1 MGTLKR
7 CNNQG
12 LPKKISD
19 INPLTNQTSTKILP
33 FKHHCRWLNRVEA
46 TSLMLKAS
54 FFMVQPR
61 SATAGSI
68 SFLKS
73 LRDVPHHEPL
83 AVACARLLSS
93 DAVSTCFQPSG
104 NGWDILAM
112 RSWFITNGI
121 EGPKED
127 IQTGLLGCAFRLVSC
142 QPHNLGKEQNKETMK
157 VFKNE
162 GTSKSSS
169 EGVLT
174 LNYAFGP

>member
-1 MGTLKR
+1 M
-7 CNNQG
+7 
-12 LPKKISD
+12 ISD

-54 FFMVQPR
+54 FLMVQPR

-83 AVACARLLSS
+83 AVACARLLPS

-104 NGWDILAM
+104 NGMGHPCYAKLVYNKRNRRAQGGHTNRATWM
-112 RSWFITNGI
+112 RISAR
-121 EGPKED
+121 K
-127 IQTGLLGCAFRLVSC
+127 L
-142 QPHNLGKEQNKETMK
+142 
-157 VFKNE
+157 
-162 GTSKSSS
+162 
-169 EGVLT
+169 
-174 LNYAFGP
+174 